1 MEEQPVSASA
11 GVGTDDRRRRARIE
25 TRTVGWLFPS
35 DDPHER
41 AQAVIITDISKL
53 GVGFI
58 YANELATGTICKV
71 RVGLGPRRLAR
82 RVRVASSRR
91 NEDSTYTVGALF
103 I

>member
-1 MEEQPVSASA
+1 MDPEHLPDSPPVA
-11 GVGTDDRRRRARIE
+11 TDDRRRRARIE

-41 AQAVIITDISKL
+41 AQAVVVTDLSKL

-58 YANELATGTICKV
+58 YATELQPGTICKV

-82 RVRVASSRR
+82 RLRIASSRH
-91 NEDSTYTVGALF
+91 NPDGTFAVGGEF

>member
-1 MEEQPVSASA
+1 MEEREIPDSPPVA
-11 GVGTDDRRRRARIE
+11 TDDRRRRARIE
-25 TRTVGWLFPS
+25 TRIVGWLFPS

-41 AQAVIITDISKL
+41 SQAVIITDLSKL

-58 YANELATGTICKV
+58 YASEPLPGTICKL

-82 RVRVASSRR
+82 RLRIASSRS
-91 NEDSTYTVGALF
+91 NSDGTYTVGGEF

>member
-1 MEEQPVSASA
+1 M
-11 GVGTDDRRRRARIE
+11 E

-41 AQAVIITDISKL
+41 AQAVVITNLNKL

-58 YANELATGTICKV
+58 YSTELPKGQICKV

-82 RVRVASSRR
+82 RLRIAASRQ
-91 NEDSTYTVGALF
+91 NDDAPFTVGGEF

>member
-1 MEEQPVSASA
+1 MDPENLPDSPAIA
-11 GVGTDDRRRRARIE
+11 TDDRRRRARIA
-25 TRTVGWLFPS
+25 THIVGWLFPS

-41 AQAVIITDISKL
+41 SQAIIITDVSKL

-58 YANELATGTICKV
+58 YATELTPGTICKI

-82 RVRVASSRR
+82 RFRVASCRPHS
-91 NEDSTYTVGALF
+91 DGTYIVGGEF

>member
-1 MEEQPVSASA
+1 MDPQSVPDSMPIA
-11 GVGTDDRRRRARIE
+11 TDDRRRRARME

-58 YANELATGTICKV
+58 YASELTPGQICKV

-82 RVRVASSRR
+82 RLRIASSRS
-91 NEDSTYTVGALF
+91 NADGTFTIGGEF

>member
-1 MEEQPVSASA
+1 MDEQSLPDSPAVA
-11 GVGTDDRRRRARIE
+11 TDDRRRRARIE

-58 YANELATGTICKV
+58 YASELTTGTICKV

-82 RVRVASSRR
+82 RLRIASSRS
-91 NEDSTYTVGALF
+91 NDEGAYTVGGEF

>member
-1 MEEQPVSASA
+1 MDPEALPDSTSVA
-11 GVGTDDRRRRARIE
+11 TDDRRRRARIE

-58 YANELATGTICKV
+58 YASELKSGQICKV

-82 RVRVASSRR
+82 RIRIASSRT
-91 NEDSTYTVGALF
+91 NPDGTFTVGGEF